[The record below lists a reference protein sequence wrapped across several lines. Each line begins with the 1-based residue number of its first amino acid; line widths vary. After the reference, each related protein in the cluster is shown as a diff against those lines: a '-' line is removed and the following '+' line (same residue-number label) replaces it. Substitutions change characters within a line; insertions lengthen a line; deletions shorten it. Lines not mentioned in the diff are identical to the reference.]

1 MLFCV
6 YIESKSNRRIWWHG
20 NEANS
25 DIYRAYALSIICD
38 AAESSS
44 LLLTRLIGIESL
56 LRDVAVANSGIA
68 NNLWARKTDIRWC
81 TYSEIILVMA
91 WKTFWLSYIPLW
103 YSHTAQVSS
112 SFLTLSDST
121 DANTIMV
128 ECSQSGSIGS
138 GRSFK
143 CEFCYN
149 FGRSCQ
155 SSLTCMDVI
164 PGSGSATLLPSSLA
178 EGTYCYRATAIVDG
192 IPARMIQD
200 TFSIRSPCS
209 NTGII

>member
-1 MLFCV
+1 
-6 YIESKSNRRIWWHG
+6 
-20 NEANS
+20 
-25 DIYRAYALSIICD
+25 
-38 AAESSS
+38 
-44 LLLTRLIGIESL
+44 
-56 LRDVAVANSGIA
+56 
-68 NNLWARKTDIRWC
+68 
-81 TYSEIILVMA
+81 
-91 WKTFWLSYIPLW
+91 
-103 YSHTAQVSS
+103 
-112 SFLTLSDST
+112 
-121 DANTIMV
+121 MV

-209 NTGII
+209 NTGVIYIKNIHSHYCSIDKQISDRIQYLEITYYFPMILSTFSKNNRDNTRHFLLIGYLNL